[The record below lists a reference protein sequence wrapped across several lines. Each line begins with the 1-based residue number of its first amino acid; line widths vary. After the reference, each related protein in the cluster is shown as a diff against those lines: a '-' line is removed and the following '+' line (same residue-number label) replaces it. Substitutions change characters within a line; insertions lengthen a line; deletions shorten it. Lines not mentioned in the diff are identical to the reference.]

1 MLEQKENTPN
11 QPVKT
16 PYELARDIEN
26 LSMDAE
32 RMSAL
37 TGTIYTA
44 IHYGPATAE
53 AYIDSLTLLEGL
65 LDAHAQKLKG
75 VMADCDSLK
84 VVKQVDRAAS

>member
-11 QPVKT
+11 KPVKT

-32 RMSAL
+32 RMEAL
-37 TGTIYTA
+37 TRTIYTA
-44 IHYGPATAE
+44 IYYGPCTAASYVE
-53 AYIDSLTLLEGL
+53 SLTLLEYF

-75 VMADCDSLK
+75 VMDDCDSLR
-84 VVKQVDRAAS
+84 VVKQADRAAS

>member
-1 MLEQKENTPN
+1 MFEQKGPATN
-11 QPVKT
+11 QPVKS
-16 PYELARDIEN
+16 PYELSRDIEN

-32 RMSAL
+32 RMAAL

-53 AYIDSLTLLEGL
+53 AYIDSLTLLEDL
-65 LDAHAQKLKG
+65 LDAHAKKLKG
-75 VMADCDSLK
+75 LMDDCDSLK